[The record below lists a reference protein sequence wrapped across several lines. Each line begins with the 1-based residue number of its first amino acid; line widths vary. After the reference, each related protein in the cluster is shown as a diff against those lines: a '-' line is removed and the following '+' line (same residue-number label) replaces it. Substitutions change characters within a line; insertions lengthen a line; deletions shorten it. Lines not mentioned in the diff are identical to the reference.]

1 MSGQLSQVPDLLAG
15 VTSSTATLVDWVL
28 GLGLSD
34 DDTRA
39 PSELPGWSRG
49 HTLSHIARNADRIAA
64 EWLYR
69 RWREVEGC
77 GDRKAFADECNHDVT
92 LEQLPVRSIVKL
104 D

>member
-1 MSGQLSQVPDLLAG
+1 MSVQLSQVPDLLHG

-49 HTLSHIARNADRIAA
+49 HTLSHIARIA
-64 EWLYR
+64 
-69 RWREVEGC
+69 G
-77 GDRKAFADECNHDVT
+77 
-92 LEQLPVRSIVKL
+92 P
-104 D
+104 